1 MSGEAAP
8 RKLPPEPGPDAI
20 EADWQWW
27 VCARVKALDGEWFH
41 VGDSLRAKVPDGW
54 PDLVLLLPRLQLKG
68 GRTQRQLVRELKLD
82 GEEPTEA
89 QHRWLAMF
97 LACGVDAAVWHFPS
111 DRDRVLREIGW
122 REPAVSPF
130 GENVVENSD
139 RVLELLGEGHGRL
152 AAERIAAAEAE
163 QERRRAGVL
172 R

>member
-1 MSGEAAP
+1 MKP
-8 RKLPPEPGPDAI
+8 DRKLPPRPGPDAS

-27 VCARVKALDGEWFH
+27 VCARVEALDGEWFH

-68 GRTQRQLVRELKLD
+68 GRTQRQLVRECKLD

-97 LACGVDAAVWHFPS
+97 MACGVDAAVWHFPS
-111 DRDRVLREIGW
+111 DAERAVREIGW
-122 REPAVSPF
+122 REPVSPI
-130 GENVVENSD
+130 GESVGDNPALPTD
-139 RVLELLGEGHGRL
+139 LEPW
-152 AAERIAAAEAE
+152 EREFVASIGPWQREAWLR
-163 QERRRAGVL
+163 QRAGGV